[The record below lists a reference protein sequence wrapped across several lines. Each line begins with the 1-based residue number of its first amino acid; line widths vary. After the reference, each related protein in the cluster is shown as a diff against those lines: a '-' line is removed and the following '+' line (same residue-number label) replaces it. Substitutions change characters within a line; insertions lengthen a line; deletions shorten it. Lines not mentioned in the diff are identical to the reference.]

1 MCLHLRLFLLGVS
14 MDSLGQA
21 SRFYLRLLCLKT
33 TDCCWR
39 RWVIISFCLFLAFK
53 SKSIRVFLTDVTS
66 CWLPPRMSGMKI
78 ILLCSLWSLG
88 PVGQILI
95 TRASVTERNIF
106 IFFLAFF
113 FVVTVYQKQHIFE
126 STFAEQL
133 HSSDLHSSC
142 GLRGI

>member
-1 MCLHLRLFLLGVS
+1 MDIVGWVFCICVSAFETLPSTVGVS

-106 IFFLAFF
+106 IFFLSFF
-113 FVVTVYQKQHIFE
+113 FC
-126 STFAEQL
+126 
-133 HSSDLHSSC
+133 SDCISETTH
-142 GLRGI
+142 LRVNLCRTAS